1 MFYAWRRQT
10 DSMRKGSTALDWETH
25 GSAAQHRTP
34 PHLHLLLTHE
44 TVDSVEQGIMVFQGY
59 TLSCL
64 TRSIGC
70 QHGIYST
77 PAHKLLTE
85 GKWCVE

>member
-1 MFYAWRRQT
+1 
-10 DSMRKGSTALDWETH
+10 MRKGSTALDWETH
-25 GSAAQHRTP
+25 GWAAQHGTP
-34 PHLHLLLTHE
+34 QLHLLLTHE
-44 TVDSVEQGIMVFQGY
+44 TMESVESVEQGIMVFQGY